1 MHKHH
6 HTPIYPRDA
15 SNDGRT
21 MLKFIRGKGQQPST
35 ERQKL
40 QKELFAFRRTAQHGF
55 PHKPSALAY
64 DPKSKLMAIGTNS
77 GVIKVFG
84 RPGVEFYGQHTS
96 PGNNPA
102 DLIVQMLEW
111 IPGTGRLLSLT
122 ASNQLVL
129 WEPAGTLLV
138 AIKNLAFDGKL
149 KKISSLCCSY
159 MKDTVWIGTEG
170 GNVYQFDVRSFSVK
184 ESVIYHDVVLEQLPT
199 SYRLNPGA
207 IESVKQLP
215 DNHNLLLIAYN
226 RGLAVL
232 WDLESAS
239 VKQSFISPGHG
250 QSVGLFIAQ
259 DATQFTWYHADG
271 SFATWDL
278 DSPIPP
284 ENQKYVP
291 YGPDP
296 CKAIDRLIRG
306 HRGRCE
312 LVVFSGGMP
321 RSAYGEHQCV
331 SVHCKDGTKVAFDFT
346 SKVIDFFVTF
356 NEVRPEQAEV
366 LVVLLEEELVAYDL
380 TDETLPQINAPYLHS
395 LHASAVT
402 CNHLVSQV
410 TPEVYA
416 KIKLA
421 GELQMAD
428 YSCKMWPIS
437 GGILPNE
444 PADDDE
450 HPVERDVLITG
461 HEDGS
466 VKFWDCSDVCLTP
479 LLHVKTAPLFN
490 NSDDF
495 ESNLNASTEQLDD
508 GEPPFRK
515 AGQFDPYS
523 DDPRLAVKKVQLC
536 PQTGTLVIAGTA
548 GNVVM
553 ANFNGS
559 TQGEDETHATTGP
572 LKVTTMNLVSDR
584 DGFVWKGHDQLK
596 VKRQLLEENAP
607 IIEGVSF
614 LGVLQVLPPA
624 AVTCIAMQS
633 KWSLVAAGTAHG
645 LVLFD
650 YQNQTPVLHKCTLN
664 PNDLTGAGETL
675 SRRKSFKKTL
685 RESFRRLRKG
695 RSTRNNPNAGAG
707 GAGGAGQQSAA
718 ETRPVE
724 RQIEARPVDDG
735 MGSMVRCLT
744 FAQTFI
750 TNQNVY
756 IPTLWAGTNSSCVSV
771 FVLHLPPKQPAAA
784 GGENGTEETTT
795 ATSPPQG
802 PPVTGKLAK
811 EIQMKHRAPIIGIA
825 VVDSNGEPLEFQ
837 NVPGPAP
844 HRVLIA
850 SEEQF
855 KVFSLPQLK
864 PVNKYKLTAHEG
876 ARVRRIAFATFMCT
890 VPTSSLV
897 HASPPKATPKP
908 APASPEQPAAAATD
922 NNTPATAGNES
933 LHASSDV
940 TNHYEISLLCL
951 TNLGDCL
958 VLTVPEL
965 RRQLNSAAVRREDIN
980 GISSLCF
987 TSHGEALYMMSS
999 SEVQRISLSATK
1011 IVAPTGMIEV
1021 EDWTTPVA
1029 EAPADEDENDPEQT
1043 GQEDQ
1048 QDTEEPAATE
1058 PGADEATSSVA
1069 AAKSEQSVSR
1079 EKVTGSATVLTNG
1092 NSNPRLSNGV
1102 ASGDEASPNKANET
1116 ITSSIGDI
1124 TIDSVRDHL
1133 NSTTTTLCSTTTEE
1147 IVGRLSVLSTH
1158 TNQSSSTAKNSEIL
1172 SLNSSN
1178 ISNLKGIGDTTEKS
1192 SNSAII
1198 KSIITTVR
1206 HGTTAT
1212 NGEAKESNRT
1222 STTTTTKTTSTTVNG
1237 SDGAVPPPLPTTA
1250 PPLITVLRKES
1261 QF

>member
-1 MHKHH
+1 
-6 HTPIYPRDA
+6 
-15 SNDGRT
+15 

-40 QKELFAFRRTAQHGF
+40 NKELFAFRRTAQHGF
-55 PHKPSALAY
+55 PHKPSAVAF

-96 PGNNPA
+96 PTNNPA

-111 IPGTGRLLSLT
+111 IPGTGRLLSLS

-138 AIKNLAFDGKL
+138 AVKHLAFDGKL

-159 MKDTVWIGTEG
+159 LKDTVWIGTEG

-199 SYRLNPGA
+199 AYKLNPGA

-215 DNHNLLLIAYN
+215 TNHNHLLIAYN

-232 WDLESAS
+232 WDLEAAG

-250 QSVGLFIAQ
+250 QSVGLFI
-259 DATQFTWYHADG
+259 DPDGTQFTWYHADG

-296 CKAIDRLIRG
+296 CKAIDRLARG
-306 HRGRCE
+306 YRGRRE
-312 LVVFSGGMP
+312 LVIFSGGMP

-331 SVHCKDGTKVAFDFT
+331 SVHCKGGAKVAFDFT

-356 NEVRPEQAEV
+356 DDERPDKAQV

-380 TDETLPQINAPYLHS
+380 SDETLPQISIPYLHS

-410 TPEVYA
+410 SAEVYA
-416 KIKLA
+416 KIKRAGDAQLA
-421 GELQMAD
+421 DFSANP
-428 YSCKMWPIS
+428 WPIT
-437 GGILPNE
+437 GGIVPEEGADGE
-444 PADDDE
+444 PYFAPDS
-450 HPVERDVLITG
+450 RDILLTG

-466 VKFWDCSDVCLTP
+466 VKFWDCSGVCLTP
-479 LLHVKTAPLFN
+479 LLHVRTAPLFS
-490 NSDDF
+490 NSDEEAFAD
-495 ESNLNASTEQLDD
+495 SALNNSTEQLDD

-536 PQTGTLVIAGTA
+536 SQTGTLVIAGTA

-553 ANFNGS
+553 ANFESGMGASSSSS
-559 TQGEDETHATTGP
+559 TASSQADEPVGP
-572 LKVTTMNLVSDR
+572 LPVSVMNLVSDR

-596 VKRQLLEENAP
+596 VKRQLLEENEP
-607 IIEGVSF
+607 IHEGVHF
-614 LGVLQVLPPA
+614 TGVLQVLPPA

-650 YQNQTPVLHKCTLN
+650 YRNQVPVLHKCTLN

-695 RSTRNNPNAGAG
+695 RSTRNNPSSGGTTG
-707 GAGGAGQQSAA
+707 GAAGHQGQA
-718 ETRPVE
+718 EPRPVE

-756 IPTLWAGTNSSCVSV
+756 IPTLWAGTNASCVSV
-771 FVLHLPPKQPAAA
+771 FVLNLPPKPAAPVA
-784 GGENGTEETTT
+784 RASGENEEPT
-795 ATSPPQG
+795 AAPAAKTA
-802 PPVTGKLAK
+802 PVTGKLAK

-825 VVDSNGEPLEFQ
+825 VVDSNGVPLELQ

-890 VPTSSLV
+890 VPVTQVHSSPAKSV
-897 HASPPKATPKP
+897 PKA
-908 APASPEQPAAAATD
+908 APVSPAAGDQTAAAGD
-922 NNTPATAGNES
+922 GAGNNE
-933 LHASSDV
+933 LVSSGVPDI
-940 TNHYEISLLCL
+940 TTHCEISLLCL

-987 TSHGEALYMMSS
+987 TTYGEALYMMSS
-999 SEVQRISLSATK
+999 SEVQRISLSATRT
-1011 IVAPTGMIEV
+1011 VTPTGMIEV
-1021 EDWTTPVA
+1021 EDWATPVDGTA
-1029 EAPADEDENDPEQT
+1029 EQQQADDEGAESHEDAN
-1043 GQEDQ
+1043 Q
-1048 QDTEEPAATE
+1048 QDAPSEREVGGGEKHAKRTERSSNL
-1058 PGADEATSSVA
+1058 GAPHL
-1069 AAKSEQSVSR
+1069 
-1079 EKVTGSATVLTNG
+1079 LTNG
-1092 NSNPRLSNGV
+1092 TSESRLSNGV
-1102 ASGDEASPNKANET
+1102 GGGDETSPNKANET
-1116 ITSSIGDI
+1116 ISSSIGDI

-1147 IVGRLSVLSTH
+1147 VVGRLSVLSTQ
-1158 TNQSSSTAKNSEIL
+1158 TNQSSSTAKNSEVL
-1172 SLNSSN
+1172 SFNSSN
-1178 ISNLKGIGDTTEKS
+1178 FSDLKGIGDTTEKT

-1198 KSIITTVR
+1198 KSIITSVK
-1206 HGTTAT
+1206 HSSNVS
-1212 NGEAKESNRT
+1212 NGDAKEQSK
-1222 STTTTTKTTSTTVNG
+1222 TTTTKTTTTSSTSSATNG
-1237 SDGAVPPPLPTTA
+1237 TDRDSVPPPLPTTV

>member
-1 MHKHH
+1 
-6 HTPIYPRDA
+6 
-15 SNDGRT
+15 
-21 MLKFIRGKGQQPST
+21 MLKFIRGKGQQPSS

-215 DNHNLLLIAYN
+215 NNHNLLLIAYN

-271 SFATWDL
+271 SYATWDL

-356 NEVRPEQAEV
+356 NDVRPEQAEV

-410 TPEVYA
+410 SPDVYA
-416 KIKLA
+416 KIRLA
-421 GELQMAD
+421 GELQMAE
-428 YSCKMWPIS
+428 YSCKIWPIT

-444 PADDDE
+444 PADDE
-450 HPVERDVLITG
+450 ELPMERDVLITG

-553 ANFNGS
+553 ANFDTPPHDPTDETQ
-559 TQGEDETHATTGP
+559 TQGP
-572 LKVTTMNLVSDR
+572 FKVTTMNLVSDR

-596 VKRQLLEENAP
+596 VKRTLLEENAS
-607 IIEGVSF
+607 IIEGVNF
-614 LGVLQVLPPA
+614 MGVLQVLPPA
-624 AVTCIAMQS
+624 AITCIAMQS

-650 YQNQTPVLHKCTLN
+650 FNNQSPVLHKCTLN

-695 RSTRNNPNAGAG
+695 RSTRNNPNAAG
-707 GAGGAGQQSAA
+707 GGGGQHPQSAA

-744 FAQTFI
+744 FALTFI

-771 FVLHLPPKQPAAA
+771 FVLHLPPKQPATTAA
-784 GGENGTEETTT
+784 SAENGTDDTVQSV
-795 ATSPPQG
+795 AAPQG

-825 VVDSNGEPLEFQ
+825 VVDSNGVPLEFQ

-855 KVFSLPQLK
+855 KIFSLPQLK

-897 HASPPKATPKP
+897 HSSPPKSMPKP
-908 APASPEQPAAAATD
+908 VTSPQATEQPSTD
-922 NNTPATAGNES
+922 NNTTVANES
-933 LHASSDV
+933 NVGSDV

-1011 IVAPTGMIEV
+1011 VITPNGMIDV
-1021 EDWTTPVA
+1021 EDWSTPIENAA
-1029 EAPADEDENDPEQT
+1029 EEGNDQEPQAQENPEGEAST
-1043 GQEDQ
+1043 EQEV
-1048 QDTEEPAATE
+1048 ENVS
-1058 PGADEATSSVA
+1058 GSVA
-1069 AAKSEQSVSR
+1069 AAKSEPSVSR
-1079 EKVTGSATVLTNG
+1079 EKEIGSATALTNG
-1092 NSNPRLSNGV
+1092 TSNPRLSNGV
-1102 ASGDEASPNKANET
+1102 TSGDEASPNKANET

-1147 IVGRLSVLSTH
+1147 IVEKKTIR
-1158 TNQSSSTAKNSEIL
+1158 QRRIL
-1172 SLNSSN
+1172 LD
-1178 ISNLKGIGDTTEKS
+1178 LF
-1192 SNSAII
+1192 
-1198 KSIITTVR
+1198 
-1206 HGTTAT
+1206 
-1212 NGEAKESNRT
+1212 
-1222 STTTTTKTTSTTVNG
+1222 
-1237 SDGAVPPPLPTTA
+1237 L
-1250 PPLITVLRKES
+1250 LRS
-1261 QF
+1261 

>member
-1 MHKHH
+1 
-6 HTPIYPRDA
+6 
-15 SNDGRT
+15 

-96 PGNNPA
+96 TGNNPS

-138 AIKNLAFDGKL
+138 AIKSLAFDGKL

-170 GNVYQFDVRSFSVK
+170 GNVYQFDVRNFVVK

-215 DNHNLLLIAYN
+215 NNHNHLMIAYN

-250 QSVGLFIAQ
+250 QSVGLFIGQ
-259 DATQFTWYHADG
+259 DSTQFTWYHADG
-271 SFATWDL
+271 SYATWDL

-296 CKAIDRLIRG
+296 CKAIDRLIRA

-356 NEVRPEQAEV
+356 NDARPEQAEV

-410 TPEVYA
+410 SADVYA
-416 KIKLA
+416 KIKQA
-421 GELQMAD
+421 GELQLAE
-428 YSCKMWPIS
+428 YSSKPWPIT

-444 PADDDE
+444 PKDDDDRGS
-450 HPVERDVLITG
+450 VERDVLITG

-495 ESNLNASTEQLDD
+495 DSALNGSTEQLDD

-536 PQTGTLVIAGTA
+536 PQTGTLIIAGTA

-553 ANFNGS
+553 ANFDSSDQSG
-559 TQGEDETHATTGP
+559 DETPAP
-572 LKVTTMNLVSDR
+572 LKVSTMNLVSDR

-607 IIEGVSF
+607 IIEGVNF
-614 LGVLQVLPPA
+614 MGVLQVLPPA

-650 YQNQTPVLHKCTLN
+650 YHNQTPVLHKCTLN

-695 RSTRNNPNAGAG
+695 RSTRGNPNSAGG
-707 GAGGAGQQSAA
+707 GAGAQQQQSAA

-771 FVLHLPPKQPAAA
+771 FVLNLPPKPAAPAPAATEA
-784 GGENGTEETTT
+784 GSDETGP
-795 ATSPPQG
+795 AVVPQG

-825 VVDSNGEPLEFQ
+825 VVDSNGVPLEFQ

-890 VPTSSLV
+890 VPTSSLA
-897 HASPPKATPKP
+897 HSSPPKASAKP
-908 APASPEQPAAAATD
+908 APQSPSTSPQAAESSAADSNAAATTGEQ
-922 NNTPATAGNES
+922 NVSNVS
-933 LHASSDV
+933 ASGGGSDV
-940 TNHYEISLLCL
+940 TNHCEISLLCL

-987 TSHGEALYMMSS
+987 TAHGEALYMMSS

-1011 IVAPTGMIEV
+1011 IVSPNGMIEV
-1021 EDWTTPVA
+1021 EDWSTPVDDATA
-1029 EAPADEDENDPEQT
+1029 EEEDEDREQDN
-1043 GQEDQ
+1043 EHQ
-1048 QDTEEPAATE
+1048 QDA
-1058 PGADEATSSVA
+1058 SSDREVA
-1069 AAKSEQSVSR
+1069 A
-1079 EKVTGSATVLTNG
+1079 EKPTLATVASNAERAASTGSATVLTNG
-1092 NSNPRLSNGV
+1092 TSNPRLSNGV
-1102 ASGDEASPNKANET
+1102 GNGDDASPNKANET

-1147 IVGRLSVLSTH
+1147 VVGRLSVLSTH
-1158 TNQSSSTAKNSEIL
+1158 TSQSSATAKNSDIL

-1178 ISNLKGIGDTTEKS
+1178 IKDLKGIGDSTEKS

-1206 HGTTAT
+1206 HGTNVTNGETKETHRTSSTTTTSTTAT
-1212 NGEAKESNRT
+1212 NGTNGND
-1222 STTTTTKTTSTTVNG
+1222 ST
-1237 SDGAVPPPLPTTA
+1237 PPPLPSTA